1 LHSDLLGSFIPSNGW
16 VCERLHRA
24 TSHMMPLFV
33 IVCSNEDK
41 EGARERCR
49 EISLELRECEGKG

>member
-1 LHSDLLGSFIPSNGW
+1 
-16 VCERLHRA
+16 
-24 TSHMMPLFV
+24 MMPLFV

-41 EGARERCR
+41 EGVRERCR